1 MATPNIGQQVSTFVR
16 DLVASPRVGAIGP
29 QVSGLASSLNTARPY
44 VTVPDRPG
52 NGVAALPAKLSSNI
66 PPGYGAVAAR
76 EGRTTAL
83 PLPTPTGNP
92 WAGTSGGLATAKG
105 TVSKPTPGHPNPFAR
120 GA

>member
-16 DLVASPRVGAIGP
+16 DLVASPSAAKVGPA
-29 QVSGLASSLNTARPY
+29 VSGLASSLSRAAPY
-44 VTVPDRPG
+44 VQSGERPG
-52 NGVAALPAKLSSNI
+52 NGVAALPVKLSSNV

-83 PLPTPTGNP
+83 PLPLPTGNP
-92 WAGTSGGLATAKG
+92 WLGTSGGLATAKG
-105 TVSKPTPGHPNPFAR
+105 SVSKPTPGHPNPFAR